1 LSRGARIAYAAAM
14 ELLYEAHVP
23 AGDGPHPTL
32 LLLHGWG
39 ASAHD
44 LLGFA
49 PVLHGGKALVL
60 CPQGPL
66 AFQVGPGAVGFGWY
80 PLVPD
85 RPPEAEAVD
94 AAREVI
100 ERFLDAALAA
110 YPVDPR
116 RVVIGGFSQG
126 GFMACQIALR
136 DPGRFAG
143 LMALSSWLPSAFAE
157 EVPRRPEH
165 AELPTL
171 VVHGIDDTMVPVER
185 ARDVRDVL
193 LGLGV
198 PTVYR
203 EYAMGHEIRP
213 EALGALLEW
222 LEEKVLSP
230 VIV

>member
-1 LSRGARIAYAAAM
+1 M
-14 ELLYEAHVP
+14 ELLYAAHIP
-23 AGDGPHPTL
+23 PGDGPHPTL

-66 AFQVGPGAVGFGWY
+66 AFQVGPGAVGYAFQVGPGAVGYGWF

-85 RPPEAEAVD
+85 RPPEAQAVD
-94 AAREVI
+94 AARAVI

-110 YPVDPR
+110 YPVDR
-116 RVVIGGFSQG
+116 RRLVIGGFSQG

-143 LMALSSWLPSAFAE
+143 LIALSSWPPTGVAD
-157 EVPRRPEH
+157 EVPRCAAH

-171 VVHGIDDTMVPVER
+171 VIHGTDER
-185 ARDVRDVL
+185 DL
-193 LGLGV
+193 LLRLGV
-198 PTVYR
+198 PTEYR
-203 EYAMGHEIRP
+203 EYAMGHAIRP

-230 VIV
+230 VLV